1 MRSFINSKKNI
12 MGNLFDLLQGHMDE
26 NVVDHLSNQIG
37 GADRAQTATAAQS
50 IVSTLLAGLAKNAS
64 TPEGAASL
72 NNALERDH
80 DGSLL
85 DNLMGMLGGGGQAAP
100 EQSRALNGAGIIN
113 HILGPSQ
120 SGAIDMIS
128 KMSGLDSNKTGNLMT
143 TLAPMVMSLLGQ
155 QKKQQGLDVSGLA
168 GLLSNSVGQ
177 QRQAGN
183 PLMDMAT
190 RFLDKDGDGS
200 MMDDVAGMVGKGL
213 LSKLFGG
220 R

>member
-1 MRSFINSKKNI
+1 
-12 MGNLFDLLQGHMDE
+12 MGNLFDLLQGHLDE
-26 NVVDHLSNQIG
+26 NVVDQLSNQIG
-37 GADRAQTATAAQS
+37 GADRQQTATAAQS
-50 IVSTLLAGLAKNAS
+50 IVSTLLSGLAKNAS

-85 DNLMGMLGGGGQAAP
+85 NNLMGMLGGRGQQPAP
-100 EQSRALNGAGIIN
+100 EQSRALNGAGILD
-113 HILGPSQ
+113 HILGDRQ
-120 SGAIDMIS
+120 GGAIDMIS
-128 KMSGLDSNKTGNLMT
+128 KMSGLDSSKTGNLMT
-143 TLAPMVMSLLGQ
+143 MLAPMVMSFLGQ
-155 QKKQQGLDVSGLA
+155 QKRQQGLDEGGIA
-168 GLLSNSVGQ
+168 GLLTNTVGQ
-177 QRQAGN
+177 QKEAGN

-200 MMDDVAGMVGKGL
+200 MMDDVAGMMGKGL

>member
-1 MRSFINSKKNI
+1 

>member
-1 MRSFINSKKNI
+1 
-12 MGNLFDLLQGHMDE
+12 MDD
-26 NVVDHLSNQIG
+26 NVVDQLSNQIG

-72 NNALERDH
+72 NSALERDH
-80 DGSLL
+80 DGGLL
-85 DNLMGMLGGGGQAAP
+85 GNLMGLIGGQVAP
-100 EQSRALNGAGIIN
+100 EQSRAANGAGILN

-120 SGAIDMIS
+120 GGAIDMIS
-128 KMSGLDSNKTGNLMT
+128 KMSGLDSGKTGNLMT

-155 QKKQQGLDVSGLA
+155 QKKQQGLDVAGIA
-168 GLLSNSVGQ
+168 GLLTNSVGQ
-177 QRQAGN
+177 QKEAGN

-200 MMDDVAGMVGKGL
+200 IMDDVAGMVGKGL
-213 LSKLFGG
+213 LSKMFGG
-220 R
+220 K

>member
-1 MRSFINSKKNI
+1 
-12 MGNLFDLLQGHMDE
+12 MGD
-26 NVVDHLSNQIG
+26 NVVDQLSNQIG

-85 DNLMGMLGGGGQAAP
+85 DNLMGMLGGGGQAAAPAP
-100 EQSRALNGAGIIN
+100 EQSRALNGAGILN
-113 HILGPSQ
+113 HILGPNQ

-128 KMSGLDSNKTGNLMT
+128 KMSGLDSSKTGNLMT
-143 TLAPMVMSLLGQ
+143 TLAPMVMSMLGQ
-155 QKKQQGLDVSGLA
+155 QKKQQGLDVAGIA
-168 GLLSNSVGQ
+168 GLLTNSVGQ
-177 QRQAGN
+177 QKQAGN

-200 MMDDVAGMVGKGL
+200 VMDDVAGMVGKGL

-220 R
+220 K

>member
-1 MRSFINSKKNI
+1 MA
-12 MGNLFDLLQGHMDE
+12 NLFDLLQGHMDE
-26 NVVDHLSNQIG
+26 NVVDQLSNQIG

-72 NNALERDH
+72 NNALDRDH
-80 DGSLL
+80 DGGLL
-85 DNLMGMLGGGGQAAP
+85 GNLMGLIGGQVAP
-100 EQSRALNGAGIIN
+100 EQSRAANGAGIVN

-120 SGAIDMIS
+120 SGAVDMIS
-128 KMSGLDSNKTGNLMT
+128 KMSGLDSGKTGNLMT

-155 QKKQQGLDVSGLA
+155 QKRQQGLDVAGIA
-168 GLLSNSVGQ
+168 GLLTNSVGQ
-177 QRQAGN
+177 QKQAGN

-213 LSKLFGG
+213 LSKLFG

>member
-1 MRSFINSKKNI
+1 
-12 MGNLFDLLQGHMDE
+12 MGNLFDLLQGHLDE
-26 NVVDHLSNQIG
+26 NVVDQLSNQIG
-37 GADRAQTATAAQS
+37 GADRQQTATAAQS
-50 IVSTLLAGLAKNAS
+50 IVSTLLSGLAKNAS

-85 DNLMGMLGGGGQAAP
+85 DNLMGMLGGGGQQPAP
-100 EQSRALNGAGIIN
+100 EQSRALNGAGILN
-113 HILGPSQ
+113 HILGDRQ
-120 SGAIDMIS
+120 GGAIDMIS
-128 KMSGLDSNKTGNLMT
+128 QMSGLDSSKTGNLMT

-155 QKKQQGLDVSGLA
+155 QKRQQGLDVAGIA
-168 GLLSNSVGQ
+168 GLLTNSVGQ
-177 QRQAGN
+177 QREAGN

>member
-1 MRSFINSKKNI
+1 
-12 MGNLFDLLQGHMDE
+12 MGNLFDLLHGQLDE
-26 NVVDHLSNQIG
+26 NVVSQLSNQIG
-37 GADRAQTATAAQS
+37 GASPEQTATATQG
-50 IVSTLLAGLAKNAS
+50 IISTLLSGLAKNAS

-85 DNLMGMLGGGGQAAP
+85 GNLMGMLGGGGQAAA
-100 EQSRALNGAGIIN
+100 EQSRAMNGAGIVN
-113 HILGPSQ
+113 HILGPNQ
-120 SGAIDMIS
+120 NGAIDMIS
-128 KMSGLDSNKTGNLMT
+128 KMSGLDSGKTGNLMT
-143 TLAPMVMSLLGQ
+143 MLAPMVMSMLGQ
-155 QKKQQGLDVSGLA
+155 QKQQQGLDMAGIA
-168 GLLSNSVGQ
+168 GLLTNSVGQ
-177 QRQAGN
+177 QKEAGN

-220 R
+220 K

>member
-1 MRSFINSKKNI
+1 MA
-12 MGNLFDLLQGHMDE
+12 NLFDLLQGHLDD
-26 NVVDHLSNQIG
+26 NVVDQLSNQIG
-37 GADRAQTATAAQS
+37 GADRQQTATAAQS
-50 IVSTLLAGLAKNAS
+50 IVSTLISGLAKNAS

-113 HILGPSQ
+113 HILGPNQ
-120 SGAIDMIS
+120 SGAVDMIS
-128 KMSGLDSNKTGNLMT
+128 KLSGLDSGKTGNLMT
-143 TLAPMVMSLLGQ
+143 MLAPMVMSLLGQ
-155 QKKQQGLDVSGLA
+155 QKRQQGLDVAGIA
-168 GLLSNSVGQ
+168 GLLTNSVGQ
-177 QRQAGN
+177 QKQAGN
-183 PLMDMAT
+183 PLVDMAT

-200 MMDDVAGMVGKGL
+200 IIDDVAGMVGNGL
-213 LSKLFGG
+213 MGKLFGK

>member
-1 MRSFINSKKNI
+1 
-12 MGNLFDLLQGHMDE
+12 MGNLFDLLQGHLDE
-26 NVVDHLSNQIG
+26 NMVSHLSNQIG
-37 GADRAQTATAAQS
+37 GASQAQTATAAQG
-50 IVSTLLAGLAKNAS
+50 IISTLLSGLAKNAS

-85 DNLMGMLGGGGQAAP
+85 DNIMGMLGGGGQTAP
-100 EQSRALNGAGIIN
+100 EPSRAMNGAGIVN
-113 HILGPSQ
+113 HILGPNQ

-128 KMSGLDSNKTGNLMT
+128 KMSGLDSSKTGNLMT
-143 TLAPMVMSLLGQ
+143 MLAPMVMSMLGK
-155 QKKQQGLDVSGLA
+155 QKQQQGLDMSGIA
-168 GLLSNSVGQ
+168 SLLTNSVGQ

-200 MMDDVAGMVGKGL
+200 MLDDVAGMVGNSL
-213 LSKLFGG
+213 FSSLFGKK
-220 R
+220 